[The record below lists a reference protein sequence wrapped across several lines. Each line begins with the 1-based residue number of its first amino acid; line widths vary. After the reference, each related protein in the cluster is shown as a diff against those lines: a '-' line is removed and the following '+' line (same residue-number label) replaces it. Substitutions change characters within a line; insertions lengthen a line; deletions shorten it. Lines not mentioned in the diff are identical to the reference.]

1 MRKSL
6 FALAVA
12 AIGVAAFTLVTA
24 CGDDGPSDTQYQKVR
39 QELQDQQNANQQLQ
53 AQLADAKKGGGGAAT
68 QATATGTAAG
78 SPTAAAAGLITL
90 LTAKTVTPAPPAPTP
105 TPLPAGVTAV
115 PRATPLASY
124 YESVGPYFIYVETLV
139 TTSASKYNVASTV
152 ACTPSG
158 VFARGQRIV
167 FRYDIVDMATGKRL
181 TDKDG
186 TAGTVVKV
194 ILPNGDESVGRWSQR
209 GGGQVPDAPW
219 MFSSNWDIPTDF
231 PLGVI
236 DFKINIVT
244 KDGKSFTWTP
254 PFLSSVPLKE
264 DTRPK
269 VVQ

>member
-12 AIGVAAFTLVTA
+12 AIGVASFTLVTA

-39 QELQDQQNANQQLQ
+39 QELQDQQTANQQLQ
-53 AQLADAKKGGGGAAT
+53 LQLADVKKGGGAT
-68 QATATGTAAG
+68 AQSTATGAAAG
-78 SPTAAAAGLITL
+78 SPTASAAGVITL
-90 LTAKTVTPAPPAPTP
+90 LTAKTVTPTPPAPTP
-105 TPLPAGVTAV
+105 TPLPSGVTPV

-124 YESVGPYFIYVETLV
+124 YEPVGPYFIYVETLV
-139 TTSASKYNVASTV
+139 TTSASKYNVASSI

-181 TDKDG
+181 TDKDTTG
-186 TAGTVVKV
+186 GTVVKV
-194 ILPNGDESVGRWSQR
+194 ILPNGDESAGRWSQR

-236 DFKINIVT
+236 DYKISITT
-244 KDGKSFTWTP
+244 KDGKAFTWSP
-254 PFLSSVPLKE
+254 PFLTSVPLKE